1 MNITLDIKCPELA
14 EAINNLAAAMSIRS
28 VDGALQDI
36 VKPAEKPKAGK
47 PSTGTGSGRVIPL
60 TTEPVVG
67 IDAEPVAPKED
78 LHDPRHV
85 GAAART
91 DQKTRF
97 ADVDALIRDLSDGD
111 GPEPAAE
118 PEAPAVDYNQVKT
131 AVMAVSKAKG
141 REAAV
146 ALLGEFDAKVG
157 GDLAEDQWGP
167 FLARAAEVLG

>member
-14 EAINNLAAAMSIRS
+14 QAINNLAAAMSIRS

-36 VKPAEKPKAGK
+36 VKPAEKPKAVK

-67 IDAEPVAPKED
+67 TDAEPATVPE
-78 LHDPRHV
+78 
-85 GAAART
+85 
-91 DQKTRF
+91 QE
-97 ADVDALIRDLSDGD
+97 AL
-111 GPEPAAE
+111 PETAT
-118 PEAPAVDYNQVKT
+118 AVDYAQVKT

-146 ALLGEFDAKVG
+146 ELLGEFDAKVG
-157 GDLAEDQWGP
+157 GDLTEDQWGP
-167 FLARAAEVLG
+167 FLARAAEVLA

>member
-28 VDGALQDI
+28 VDGALRDI
-36 VKPAEKPKAGK
+36 VKPAEKPFLGAVKAVSPPKAK
-47 PSTGTGSGRVIPL
+47 PASEPL

-67 IDAEPVAPKED
+67 IDAEP
-78 LHDPRHV
+78 
-85 GAAART
+85 
-91 DQKTRF
+91 
-97 ADVDALIRDLSDGD
+97 
-111 GPEPAAE
+111 AAE
-118 PEAPAVDYNQVKT
+118 PEALAVDYAQVKT

-141 REAAV
+141 RDAAV

-157 GDLAEDQWGP
+157 GDLAEEQWGP